1 MSVRFLRVLLLA
13 ASLAPAGYGQLS
25 FFVVS
30 GGVQQPGSAV
40 CNLGAVYPNQAASA
54 QFRLRNT
61 SSAAATVTV
70 LSAAGV
76 GFTLNG
82 PAPPFSLGPQATVDF
97 TVTFLSPDAGS
108 YSAVLQSDGVSLL
121 LLATVLPWLTYEVD
135 TGAGL
140 QPLGTGPVD
149 FGSVQLGSSVV
160 RHFVAVNQMTVVLT
174 VPAIAVAGGDFALSG
189 VAPSGTVLQPN
200 QSAAFDVR
208 FSPTAAG
215 SRSGSLVIGNRPPYA
230 LVGTGVQLTYEVDVG
245 AGLQPL
251 GAGPV
256 DFGSVQLGSSVAR
269 HFAVVNQTTV
279 VLTAPAIAV
288 PAGDFALS
296 GAAPGGLALQPGQT
310 ANFYVQFTPTA
321 TGARSGSL
329 VIGGST
335 YALTGTSVAPPPP
348 PPPPLPNPGL
358 SISLPQVLSAQ
369 QGAVTV
375 TLDATSKTSGSGTLT
390 LEFLPGP
397 GLPDDAL
404 IVFAS
409 GGRTAAFTVSPGDTQ
424 GHFGT
429 QFTAPDDTTAPFQT
443 GTTAGALV
451 FTVQLGGVT
460 AQQTITI
467 LPATVGI
474 TPPVQGVRSAA
485 SVQVRVT
492 GFDNT
497 RTAGLFTFTFFDAAG
512 NAIAPGA
519 ISTNAAANFASYFQN
534 SGLGGVFLLTAV
546 FPVTGDPSQISA
558 FQVQIAT
565 SAGTA
570 QTARTTF

>member
-1 MSVRFLRVLLLA
+1 MSARFLRVLLLA
-13 ASLAPAGYGQLS
+13 TSLAPAGYGQFSL
-25 FFVVS
+25 FVVS
-30 GGVQQPGSAV
+30 GSAEV
-40 CNLGAVYPNQAASA
+40 AAPTVYNLGAVYPNQAVSA
-54 QFRLRNT
+54 QFRLQNT
-61 SSAAATVTV
+61 SGAAATVTV
-70 LSAAGV
+70 LSVAGA
-76 GFTLNG
+76 GFTLGG
-82 PAPPFSLGPQATVDF
+82 PVPPFALGPQATMNF
-97 TVTFLSPDAGS
+97 TVTFLAPGAGS

-121 LLATVLPWLTYEVD
+121 LLATVLPMLAYEVN

-140 QPLGTGPVD
+140 QPLATAPVD
-149 FGSVQLGSSVV
+149 FGSVQLGSTAVL
-160 RHFVAVNQMTVVLT
+160 HFMAVNQMAVVLT
-174 VPAIAVAGGDFALSG
+174 VPAISVATSDFALSG

-215 SRSGSLVIGNRPPYA
+215 SRGGSLVIGNQTYA
-230 LVGTGVQLTYEVDVG
+230 LVGKGVQLTYEVDAG

-269 HFAVVNQTTV
+269 HFAFVNQTTV
-279 VLTAPAIAV
+279 VLTTPAIAV
-288 PAGDFALS
+288 SAGDFALMS
-296 GAAPGGLALQPGQT
+296 GAVPAGQALQPGQS
-310 ANFYVQFTPTA
+310 ADFYVQFTPTA
-321 TGARSGSL
+321 TGVRTASL

-335 YALTGTSVAPPPP
+335 YALTGTGVAP

-358 SISLPQVLSAQ
+358 SISLPQILSDQ
-369 QGAVTV
+369 QGSVTV
-375 TLDATSKTSGSGTLT
+375 TLDAPSETSGSGTLT
-390 LEFLPGP
+390 LDFQPGP
-397 GLPDDAL
+397 GLTDDAA
-404 IVFAS
+404 VAFAS
-409 GGRTAAFTVSPGDTQ
+409 GGRTATFTVSPGDTQ
-424 GHFGT
+424 GHFGD
-429 QFTAPDDTTAPFQT
+429 QLTAPFQT

-474 TPPVQGVRSAA
+474 APGSVQGVRSAA
-485 SVQVRVT
+485 SVRVQVT

-497 RTAGLFTFTFFDAAG
+497 RTAGPLTFTFFDAAG

-519 ISTNAAANFASYFQN
+519 ISTNATATFASYFQN

-546 FPVTGDPSQISA
+546 FPVTGDPSQVIA
-558 FQVQIAT
+558 FQVQIAN

-570 QTARTTF
+570 QTARTVF